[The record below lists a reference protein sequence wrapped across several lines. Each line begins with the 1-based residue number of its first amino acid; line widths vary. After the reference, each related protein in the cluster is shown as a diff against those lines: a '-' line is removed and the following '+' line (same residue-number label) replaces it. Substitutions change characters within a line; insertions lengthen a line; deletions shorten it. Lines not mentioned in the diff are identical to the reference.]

1 MLQAPPVFDHLTLNA
16 RDALDPCCAA
26 LEAMGFSLTPPSYS
40 NIGAVN
46 RCVVLE
52 GAYLEAIAVNPL
64 ALPPRRELMEQ
75 PLGLNAIVFRAENAD
90 ACYADLIARG
100 IPALPV
106 QPFSRMAKNSLGE
119 EREVSFRVVRLEPIW
134 AAEAFPFGRL
144 YFCEHLN
151 AEVVFDQ
158 GFLQHGN
165 GCRAFS
171 ALSIEAKNLDKLA
184 LTMNLMFGSAWS
196 EDGSQATLHTQSL
209 DIRFVKSSVDRI
221 DTCSFTTLAGNSL
234 AGISGAVNMTSATAS
249 VAPNPHTLQVFENPY
264 GRFSLQN

>member
-16 RDALDPCCAA
+16 RDELDPCCAA
-26 LEAMGFSLTPPSYS
+26 LEAMGFVLTPPSYS

-46 RCVVLE
+46 RCAVLD
-52 GAYLEAIAVNPL
+52 GAYLEVIAINPQ
-64 ALPPRRELMEQ
+64 ALPPRRELMQQ

-100 IPALPV
+100 FPALPV

-119 EREVSFRVVRLEPIW
+119 EREVSFRVVRFEPIW
-134 AAEAFPFGRL
+134 AAEAFPFGRV

-158 GFLQHGN
+158 GFLQHEN
-165 GCRAFS
+165 GCRAFA
-171 ALSIEAKNLDKLA
+171 ALTIEVKNLAKLA
-184 LTMNLMFGSAWS
+184 LTMNLIFGSAWS
-196 EDGSQATLHTQSL
+196 GDSSQATLHTQSL

-221 DTCSFTTLAGNSL
+221 VTCSFTTR
-234 AGISGAVNMTSATAS
+234 ATPS
-249 VAPNPHTLQVFENPY
+249 VAPNPRTLQVFENPY